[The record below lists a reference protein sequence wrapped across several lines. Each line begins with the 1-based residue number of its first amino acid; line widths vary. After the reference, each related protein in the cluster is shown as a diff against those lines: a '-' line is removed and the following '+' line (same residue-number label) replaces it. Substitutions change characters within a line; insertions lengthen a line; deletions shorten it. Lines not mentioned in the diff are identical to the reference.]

1 MAELTEETKKL
12 GLEKLKEVKEANIK
26 AMDKM
31 LDILQTVFKT
41 EEQWLEMID
50 YFTKY
55 ISRVQKQVGDKPE
68 YCGLEFVLVE
78 KTSEQTKQ
86 ELSSSCEAKKKMME

>member
-31 LDILQTVFKT
+31 LDILQTVF
-41 EEQWLEMID
+41 
-50 YFTKY
+50 
-55 ISRVQKQVGDKPE
+55 
-68 YCGLEFVLVE
+68 
-78 KTSEQTKQ
+78 
-86 ELSSSCEAKKKMME
+86 